1 MTYMVSRGVK
11 KAWRER
17 RVAAE
22 TGEPAEGW
30 FQRAVDWMDGRVVEA
45 DETSTGDACDDSFD
59 PFLTLEARPDG
70 KSAYASWESQTEI
83 SSDAKLS
90 AKTADDEEEP
100 VKTDAAAAS
109 AKKQNTEEAKIDP
122 LADRTREPTFVFTM
136 GGDEGEARDERDDRD
151 DREKNIDSRD
161 DRDSLENNREKNAR
175 EPKAYQREKR
185 SKPFGN
191 AVSDLTQR
199 SFSERAAARA
209 QAEREKWSRGFGGG
223 NGVPS
228 EVTTSDVPTDITVLT
243 PANFDRDLRFA
254 KRLSDGVGL
263 GVAGGLAGD
272 VTGNDKQNH
281 PTLSNTHPKTPRRW
295 LVAFCTRWSRE
306 CNLLVREF
314 ALLGGDKSLHDFG
327 LGWVDCTPP
336 KMTSFCGVRFGAI
349 VHGYPTV
356 VLITGGRAVRYSA
369 VDKERIAG
377 AMAPWARHVA
387 LEIDGVAP
395 NGERAQI
402 GVPVPEPGSG
412 SRVSPMDGVKGTRA
426 YDETELDALR
436 DARERKMRE
445 HERVETRAVA
455 DERRKRLATEK
466 ERGTRKAERSTVTT
480 APKKS
485 KRRVARETAEA
496 RRRQEKIEL

>member
-1 MTYMVSRGVK
+1 LTSMVSRGVK

-22 TGEPAEGW
+22 TGEPAVGW

-45 DETSTGDACDDSFD
+45 DETSTRDASDDSID
-59 PFLTLEARPDG
+59 PFVTLDARPDG

-100 VKTDAAAAS
+100 VKTHATAS
-109 AKKQNTEEAKIDP
+109 AKKEKENTEETKIDP

-136 GGDEGEARDERDDRD
+136 GGDEGEASDERDDRD
-151 DREKNIDSRD
+151 DREKNTDST
-161 DRDSLENNREKNAR
+161 DSLENNREKNTR

-185 SKPFGN
+185 SKPFGD
-191 AVSDLTQR
+191 AVSDLPQR

-209 QAEREKWSRGFGGG
+209 RAEREKVSRGLGGG

-228 EVTTSDVPTDITVLT
+228 EVTTSDVPTDIAVLT

-263 GVAGGLAGD
+263 GVAGGLAGN
-272 VTGNDKQNH
+272 VTGNDKKKH

-336 KMTSFCGVRFGAI
+336 KMTSFCGVRFGQI
-349 VHGYPTV
+349 VMGYPTV

-377 AMAPWARHVA
+377 AMAPWARRVA
-387 LEIDGVAP
+387 LEIDGGAP
-395 NGERAQI
+395 NRERAQI
-402 GVPVPEPGSG
+402 GVPVPEPDSG
-412 SRVSPMDGVKGTRA
+412 SRVSPVDGVKGTRA
-426 YDETELDALR
+426 YDESEFDALR

-455 DERRKRLATEK
+455 EGRRKRLAKEK
-466 ERGTRKAERSTVTT
+466 ERGTQKAEPSTATT

-485 KRRVARETAEA
+485 KRRVAREAAEA
-496 RRRQEKIEL
+496 RRRQEKIDL